1 MQYSAVLS
9 AALLVMNASLLSAQ
23 APVTVD
29 EGRFIITRSGQRL
42 GTEDFTIRRMGGP
55 DRNSFMAKASVAYDD
70 VHLSPALRTDQ
81 DGSPLAYQIE
91 VKAGAELRE
100 RLSGQLGRGR
110 FSARVRTPR
119 GESAKEYIVSDGALV
134 LDDEVFHQYY
144 FLARAELGTVPVV
157 IPRRNTQVAMRVE
170 MQGKESLSIGGIGVE
185 ARHLVVMEPGGARRH
200 VWIDAQGRVLKVML
214 EESGITAIR
223 DELPR

>member
-1 MQYSAVLS
+1 M
-9 AALLVMNASLLSAQ
+9 
-23 APVTVD
+23 
-29 EGRFIITRSGQRL
+29 ITRAGQRI

-55 DRNSFMAKASVAYDD
+55 DRSSFMAKASVVYDE
-70 VHLSPALRTDQ
+70 VHLSPALRADE

-91 VKAGAELRE
+91 VKAGTELRE

-134 LDDEVFHQYY
+134 LDDEVFHHYY
-144 FLARAELGTVPVV
+144 FLARAALGTVPVV

-170 MQGKESLSIGGIGVE
+170 LQGNESLSIGGTGVD
-185 ARHLVVMEPGGARRH
+185 ARHIVIMEPAGARRH
-200 VWIDAQGRVLKVML
+200 VWIDAQGRVLKVVL
-214 EESGITAIR
+214 EESGTTAIR

>member
-1 MQYSAVLS
+1 MRHPAVISAVL
-9 AALLVMNASLLSAQ
+9 LLASVSPLAGQ
-23 APVTVD
+23 ATTVD
-29 EGRFIITRSGQRL
+29 EGRFLITRAGQRI

-55 DRNSFMAKASVAYDD
+55 DRNSFMAKANVVYAD
-70 VHLSPALRTDQ
+70 VHLSPALRAGQ

-91 VKAGAELRE
+91 VKAGTELRE

-134 LDDEVFHQYY
+134 LDDEIFHQYY

-170 MQGKESLSIGGIGVE
+170 SQGNESISIGGTGVD
-185 ARHLVVMEPGGARRH
+185 ARHLVISEPGGARRH
-200 VWIDAQGRVLKVML
+200 VWIDDSGRVLKVML
-214 EESGITAIR
+214 EETGITAIR

>member
-1 MQYSAVLS
+1 MRHSIVLSAVL
-9 AALLVMNASLLSAQ
+9 LLSSFSLLSAQ
-23 APVTVD
+23 ATTVD
-29 EGRFIITRSGQRL
+29 EGRFVITRAGQRI
-42 GTEDFTIRRMGGP
+42 GTEDFTIRSMGGP
-55 DRNSFMAKASVAYDD
+55 DRNSFMAKASIVYDD
-70 VHLSPALRTDQ
+70 VQLSPALRADQ

-144 FLARAELGTVPVV
+144 FLARAELGTVAVV

-170 MQGKESLSIGGIGVE
+170 SQGKESISIGGTGVDS
-185 ARHLVVMEPGGARRH
+185 RHLVILEPGGARRH
-200 VWIDAQGRVLKVML
+200 VWIDQQRRVLKVML

>member
-1 MQYSAVLS
+1 MQYSAAFS
-9 AALLVMNASLLSAQ
+9 AALLVASASLLPAQ
-23 APVTVD
+23 AATVD
-29 EGRFIITRSGQRL
+29 EGRFVITRSGQRI
-42 GTEDFTIRRMGGP
+42 GTEDFTIRRLGGP
-55 DRNSFMAKASVAYDD
+55 DRNSFMAKASVVYDD
-70 VHLSPALRTDQ
+70 VHLSPALRADQ

-110 FSARVRTPR
+110 FSARVKTPR

-134 LDDEVFHQYY
+134 LDDEIFHQYY

-185 ARHLVVMEPGGARRH
+185 ARHLVIMEPGGARRH
-200 VWIDAQGRVLKVML
+200 VWTDEQGRVLKVML

-223 DELPR
+223 DELPH